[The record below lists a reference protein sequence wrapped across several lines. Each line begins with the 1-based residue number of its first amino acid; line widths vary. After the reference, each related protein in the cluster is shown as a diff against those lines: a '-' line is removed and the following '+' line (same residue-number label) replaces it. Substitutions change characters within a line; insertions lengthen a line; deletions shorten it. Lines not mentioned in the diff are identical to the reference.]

1 VSFGFERVQQCLL
14 PSEWRMQQEELYAWP
29 SSFRQTGDV
38 AGSHQA
44 CLACCV
50 PIGEKPFYANSGSRH
65 PALCYAGPLMKKLAQ
80 GAT

>member
-1 VSFGFERVQQCLL
+1 MSFGFERVQQCLL

-50 PIGEKPFYANSGSRH
+50 PIGEKHFTPIR
-65 PALCYAGPLMKKLAQ
+65 ALATLLCAMLAVNEKKLAQ